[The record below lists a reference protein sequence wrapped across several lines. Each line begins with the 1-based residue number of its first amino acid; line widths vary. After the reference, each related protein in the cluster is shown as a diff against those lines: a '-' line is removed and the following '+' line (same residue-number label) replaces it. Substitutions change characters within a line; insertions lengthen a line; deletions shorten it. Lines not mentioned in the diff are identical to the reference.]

1 ADVKQETLETLTRYS
16 ARLLRMANDVLQ
28 SSRLEH
34 GRVQPNLEPLALTP
48 LVRQTVGI
56 LRKQHRD
63 YVFKINAEA
72 GLPFAM
78 GDLTSVEIVLE
89 NLIQNAIHYS
99 PRGSLITIS
108 LREKDDR
115 VEVQVKD
122 QGQGIPAD
130 QLERIFLR
138 FHRGPDKHTQRRN
151 GFGLGLYIAKML
163 VEAQGGVIRAESKPG
178 HGSSLYFDLKI
189 ASAS

>member
-1 ADVKQETLETLTRYS
+1 
-16 ARLLRMANDVLQ
+16 MANDVLE
-28 SSRLEH
+28 SSRLEQ
-34 GRVQPNLEPLALTP
+34 GRVQQNLEPLALTP
-48 LVRQTVGI
+48 LVRQTVRI
-56 LRKQHRD
+56 LRRQYRD
-63 YVFKINAEA
+63 YVFKVHAQE

-89 NLIQNAIHYS
+89 NLIQNAVHNS
-99 PRGSLITIS
+99 SRGSSITIS

-122 QGQGIPAD
+122 EGRGIPAD
-130 QLERIFLR
+130 QLERIFQR
-138 FHRGPDKHTQRRN
+138 FHRVPGKDAQRRN

-178 HGSSLYFDLKI
+178 QGSSLYFDLKK
-189 ASAS
+189 ASGP